1 MQAAT
6 DYRFEVFPIKQILDN
21 RRRGNVGDY
30 LADNIDKKS
39 KLSIV
44 SAYFTIYAYNELKTQ
59 LNKVEQLRFLFGEP
73 TFVRDENLKENRQF
87 IMEKSRRENAVA
99 GTDIE
104 IKLKNSLTQ
113 KNIALECSAWI
124 RQKVEIRSLVKP
136 DFLHGKAYIMQNP
149 GGNDSAIVG
158 SSNFTVSG
166 LGLKG
171 HSNME
176 LNIVSDEPENIKEL
190 LSWFD
195 EIWDHPDMVED
206 VKEQVLE
213 NISHLFVENSP
224 EFLYFVTIYN
234 IFKSF
239 VEEMDEDDIIGQQ
252 TGFAET
258 RIWNMLYNF
267 QKDGVIGAINKLE
280 HHGGCILADSVGL
293 GKTFEALAVI
303 KYYELKNDRVLVLA
317 PKKLRE
323 NWSVYTNNDVR
334 NILSQDRFNYDLL
347 NHSDL
352 SRESGKSGDIN
363 LETLNWGNYDLV
375 VIDES
380 HNFRNNPPVK
390 GRLTRYQKLM
400 QHIIKAGVKTKVLM
414 LSATPVNNRMNDLK
428 NQIAFIT
435 EGNDRALHASTGVK
449 SIEITLKEAQK
460 RFKRWTELPDD
471 RRTTEALLDA
481 LNFDYFTLLNTLTIA
496 RSRRHIQ
503 RYYKTDDIGDF
514 PKRLDPISI
523 KADIDLQG
531 EFPQLKAVNTLIRKL
546 HLSLYKPLS
555 YVRPERTRAYSNLY
569 DIELQGSVF
578 RQTDRELSLTGLI
591 RVNLFKRLES
601 SVNSFCLS
609 VTRLLNNVNA
619 TLDMINNCSGEYF
632 KDVDISEIDIDDP
645 QYEDLLLGNK
655 VKVLLNDL
663 DLIRL
668 QQDLEEDQ
676 KKLQYLYDVA
686 NQIDANRDA
695 KLKNLIELINDK
707 QKHPVNAGNRKVLVF
722 TAYADTARYIYDNI
736 APWAYKQHG
745 LYSAL
750 VTGTDAGRT
759 NMKGI
764 RREYNSILTSF
775 SPLSKSRAEISPELV
790 DEIDILIATDCISE
804 GQNLQ
809 DCDYLLNY
817 DIHWNP
823 VRIIQRF
830 GRIDRLGSKNDK
842 VQLVNFWPNV
852 ELDEYINL
860 EARVSNRMVLMD
872 VSATGEENLIKF
884 SEKDLMNDLEYRR
897 KQLQQLQNQILDM
910 EDLSGG
916 ISITDLTLD
925 DFRMDLIR
933 FMKANPDRLEKAPTG
948 LHALVPIKPKLQEEA
963 VPGILFCLKQTD
975 SSDRERQAN
984 SLNPYYLVYIG
995 DEGTIRYAH
1004 TQPKKILDIYKG
1016 LCAAEQDIYT
1026 ELCDAFNS
1034 ETGDGANMH
1043 KYSHLLETAVNSII
1057 GIKEEKGIESL
1068 FTLGGTRILNEQLH
1082 GLDDFELISFLIVR

>member
-1 MQAAT
+1 
-6 DYRFEVFPIKQILDN
+6 VFPIKQILDN

-30 LADNIDKKS
+30 LAENIDKKA

-44 SAYFTIYAYNELKTQ
+44 SAYFTIYAYNELKDQ
-59 LNKVEQLRFLFGEP
+59 LNKIEQLRFLFGEP
-73 TFVRDENLKENRQF
+73 TFVQNDNLKENRQF
-87 IMEKSRRENAVA
+87 IIEKTQRENAVS
-99 GTDIE
+99 GTGIE

-113 KNIALECSAWI
+113 KSIALECAEWI

-149 GGNDSAIVG
+149 NENDSAIVG

-176 LNIVSDEPENIKEL
+176 LNIVTDESENIKEL
-190 LSWFD
+190 LSWFN

-206 VKEQVLE
+206 VKAQVLE
-213 NISHLFVENSP
+213 TISNLFVENSP

-239 VEEMDEDDIIGQQ
+239 VEGMDENDILSQR

-280 HHGGCILADSVGL
+280 SHGGCILADSVGL

-303 KYYELKNDRVLVLA
+303 KYYELKNLRVLVLA

-323 NWSVYTNNDVR
+323 NWGIYTVNDRR
-334 NILSQDRFNYDLL
+334 NILSQDRFNFDLL
-347 NHSDL
+347 NHTDL
-352 SRESGKSGDIN
+352 SRETGKSGDIN

-435 EGNDRALHASTGVK
+435 EGNDRALYTSTGIK

-460 RFKRWTELPDD
+460 RFKRWTELPDH
-471 RRTTEALLDA
+471 RRTTEGLLDS

-503 RYYKTDDIGDF
+503 KYYKTDDIGDF
-514 PKRLDPISI
+514 PKRLNPISI
-523 KADIDLQG
+523 KADIDLNN
-531 EFPQLKAVNTLIRKL
+531 EFPELKAINTLIRKL

-555 YVRPERTRAYSNLY
+555 YVLPERAQDYSKLY
-569 DIELQGSVF
+569 DIELQSSVF

-591 RVNLFKRLES
+591 RINLFKRLES

-609 VTRLLNNVNA
+609 VERLLNNVNA
-619 TLDMINNCSGEYF
+619 TLDIINNQSEEYF
-632 KDVDISEIDIDDP
+632 KDADISEIDIDDP

-655 VKVLLNDL
+655 VKVLLHDL

-668 QQDLEEDQ
+668 NQDLAEDQ
-676 KKLQYLYDVA
+676 EKLQYLYDMA
-686 NQIDANRDA
+686 NRVDVNRDA
-695 KLKNLIELINDK
+695 KLKILKSIIADK
-707 QKHPVNAGNRKVLVF
+707 QKNYINDGNRKVLVF
-722 TAYADTARYIYDNI
+722 TAFADTANYIYENI
-736 APWAYKQHG
+736 ASWAYEKYGIH
-745 LYSAL
+745 SAL
-750 VTGTDAGRT
+750 VTGTTAGQT
-759 NMKGI
+759 NLKGI
-764 RREYNSILTSF
+764 KREYNSILTSF
-775 SPLSKSRAEISPELV
+775 SPVSKSRAEVFPELK

-809 DCDYLLNY
+809 DCDYLCNY

-830 GRIDRLGSKNDK
+830 GRIDRLGSKNDR

-860 EARVSNRMVLMD
+860 EARVSNRMVLLD
-872 VSATGEENLIKF
+872 VSATGEENLIKLT
-884 SEKDLMNDLEYRR
+884 EKELMNDLEYRR
-897 KQLQQLQNQILDM
+897 KQLEQLQNRILDM

-933 FMKANPDRLEKAPTG
+933 YIKTNPGKLEKAPTG

-963 VPGILFCLKQTD
+963 VPGVLFCLKQ
-975 SSDRERQAN
+975 SVESAKERQTN
-984 SLNPYYLVYIG
+984 SLHPYYLVYMAEDGQIY
-995 DEGTIRYAH
+995 YAH

-1016 LCAAEQDIYT
+1016 LCAGEETVYE
-1026 ELCDAFNS
+1026 ELCAEFNH
-1034 ETGDGANMH
+1034 ETNDGAMMR
-1043 KYSHLLETAVNSII
+1043 KYSDLLENAVNSVI
-1057 GIKEEKGIESL
+1057 GIKEEKGLESI
-1068 FTLGGTRILNEQLH
+1068 FSLGGTRILDEKLS
-1082 GLDDFELISFLIVR
+1082 GRDDFELISFLIVR

>member
-1 MQAAT
+1 M
-6 DYRFEVFPIKQILDN
+6 FPIKQILDN

-30 LADNIDKKS
+30 LVENIDKNAR
-39 KLSIV
+39 LSIV
-44 SAYFTIYAYNELKTQ
+44 SAYFTIYAYNELKAQ
-59 LNKVEQLRFLFGEP
+59 LNKIEQLRFLFGEP
-73 TFVRDENLKENRQF
+73 TFVRDENLKENLQF
-87 IMEKSRRENAVA
+87 IIEKTQRENAVA
-99 GTDIE
+99 GRGIE
-104 IKLKNSLTQ
+104 IKLKNSLNQ
-113 KNIALECSAWI
+113 RSIALECADWI
-124 RQKVEIRSLVKP
+124 KKKVEIKSLVKP

-149 GGNDSAIVG
+149 KGNDSAIVG

-176 LNIVSDEPENIKEL
+176 LNIATNEPDNIKEL

-195 EIWDHPDMVED
+195 EIWNHPDMVED
-206 VKEQVLE
+206 VKAQVLE
-213 NISHLFVENSP
+213 TISNLFVENTP

-239 VEEMDEDDIIGQQ
+239 VEEMDEDDIISQR

-280 HHGGCILADSVGL
+280 HHSGCILADSVGL

-323 NWSVYTNNDVR
+323 NWSVYTNNDLR

-400 QHIIKAGVKTKVLM
+400 QHIIKNGVKTKVLM

-435 EGNDRALHASTGVK
+435 EGNDRALHARTGIK

-460 RFKRWTELPDD
+460 RFKRWTELPDH
-471 RRTTEALLDA
+471 RRNTEGLLDA

-496 RSRRHIQ
+496 RSRQHIQ
-503 RYYKTDDIGDF
+503 KYYKTDDIDDF
-514 PKRLDPISI
+514 PKRLNPISI

-531 EFPQLKAVNTLIRKL
+531 EFPELKAVNTTIRKL

-555 YVRPERTRAYSNLY
+555 YVRPERTRAYSRLY

-591 RVNLFKRLES
+591 RMNLFKRLES
-601 SVNSFCLS
+601 SVNSFSLS
-609 VTRLLNNVNA
+609 VERLLNNVNM
-619 TLDMINNCSGEYF
+619 TLEMINSTQDEYY
-632 KDVDISEIDIDDP
+632 KDAEITEIDVDDP

-655 VKVLLNDL
+655 IKVLLNDL

-668 QQDLEEDQ
+668 QQELKED
-676 KKLQYLYDVA
+676 KEKLQYLFDIAKRV
-686 NQIDANRDA
+686 DANRDA
-695 KLKNLIELINDK
+695 KLKTLLKLIADK
-707 QKHPVNAGNRKVLVF
+707 QKHPINAGNKKVLVF
-722 TAYADTARYIYDNI
+722 TAFADTARYIYDNI
-736 APWAYKQHG
+736 ADFAYQKCG
-745 LYSAL
+745 LFSAL
-750 VTGTDAGRT
+750 VTGTDTGKT
-759 NMKGI
+759 NFKGI
-764 RREYNSILTSF
+764 KREYNSILTNF
-775 SPLSKSRAEISPELV
+775 SPISKSRAEIMPGLV

-809 DCDYLLNY
+809 DCDYLVNY

-830 GRIDRLGSKNDK
+830 GRIDRLGSKNEK

-860 EARVSNRMVLMD
+860 EARVSNRMVLLD
-872 VSATGEENLIKF
+872 ISATGEENLIKF

-897 KQLQQLQNQILDM
+897 KQLEQLQNQILDM

-925 DFRMDLIR
+925 DFRMDLISY
-933 FMKANPDRLEKAPTG
+933 MKANPKKLEKAPTG
-948 LHALVPIKPKLQEEA
+948 LHALVPIKSKLQGEA
-963 VPGILFCLKQTD
+963 VPGVLFCLKQ
-975 SSDRERQAN
+975 SAGSDKERQAN
-984 SLNPYYLVYIG
+984 SLHPYYLVYMAG
-995 DEGTIRYAH
+995 DGQVQYAH

-1016 LCAAEQDIYT
+1016 LCAGEETVYE
-1026 ELCDAFNS
+1026 ELCAEFNR
-1034 ETGDGANMH
+1034 ETSDGANMG
-1043 KYSHLLETAVNSII
+1043 KYSGLLENAVNSII
-1057 GIKEEKGIESL
+1057 GIREEKGLESL
-1068 FTLGGTRILNEQLH
+1068 FSLGGTRILREQLN
-1082 GLDDFELISFLIVR
+1082 GLEDFELISILIVR

>member
-1 MQAAT
+1 M
-6 DYRFEVFPIKQILDN
+6 
-21 RRRGNVGDY
+21 
-30 LADNIDKKS
+30 
-39 KLSIV
+39 

-59 LNKVEQLRFLFGEP
+59 LNKIEQLRFLFGEP

-87 IMEKSRRENAVA
+87 MVEKTRRENAVA
-99 GTDIE
+99 GTGIE

-113 KNIALECSAWI
+113 KNIALECAAWI

-136 DFLHGKAYIMQNP
+136 DFLHGKAYIIQNP
-149 GGNDSAIVG
+149 KGNHSAVVG

-176 LNIVSDEPENIKEL
+176 LNIVSDESENIKEL
-190 LSWFD
+190 LGWFD
-195 EIWDHPDMVED
+195 EIWDHPEMVED

-213 NISHLFVENSP
+213 TISNLFVENSP

-239 VEEMDEDDIIGQQ
+239 VEEIDEEDIMGQR
-252 TGFAET
+252 TGFADT

-280 HHGGCILADSVGL
+280 HYGGCILADSVGL

-352 SRESGKSGDIN
+352 SRQSGKSGDIN
-363 LETLNWGNYDLV
+363 LETINWGNYDLV

-435 EGNDRALHASTGVK
+435 EGDDRALQATTGIK

-471 RRTTEALLDA
+471 SRTTEGLLDA

-503 RYYKTDDIGDF
+503 KYYRTDDIGDF
-514 PKRLDPISI
+514 PRRLDPISI
-523 KADIDLQG
+523 KADIDLQD

-555 YVRPERTRAYSNLY
+555 YVLPERARAYSNLY
-569 DIELQGSVF
+569 DIELKGSVF

-591 RVNLFKRLES
+591 RINLFKRLES

-609 VTRLLNNVNA
+609 VKRLLNHVNA
-619 TLDMINNCSGEYF
+619 ALDMINNCSDEYL
-632 KDVDISEIDIDDP
+632 KDADISEIDIDDP

-668 QQDLEEDQ
+668 QQDLEEDRE
-676 KKLQYLYDVA
+676 KLQYLYDVS
-686 NQIDANRDA
+686 NKVDANRDA
-695 KLKNLIELINDK
+695 KLKILIKLIADK
-707 QKHPVNAGNRKVLVF
+707 QKHPANTGNRKVLVF
-722 TAYADTARYIYDNI
+722 TAYADTARYIYDNV
-736 APWAYKQHG
+736 APWVHKKYG

-759 NMKGI
+759 NLKGI
-764 RREYNSILTSF
+764 IREYNSILTSF
-775 SPLSKSRAEISPELV
+775 SPLSKSRAEISPELEE
-790 DEIDILIATDCISE
+790 EIDILIATDCISE

-809 DCDYLLNY
+809 DCDYLCNY

-872 VSATGEENLIKF
+872 VSATGEENLITF

-897 KQLQQLQNQILDM
+897 RQLQQLQNQTLDM

-933 FMKANPDRLEKAPTG
+933 YMKANPGKLEKAPTG

-963 VPGILFCLKQTD
+963 EPGILFCLKQ
-975 SSDRERQAN
+975 SEYSDQQRQAN
-984 SLNPYYLVYIG
+984 SLHPYYLVYISDDG
-995 DEGTIRYAH
+995 NICYAH

-1016 LCAAEQDIYT
+1016 LCDGEQDVYKK
-1026 ELCDAFNS
+1026 LCDAFNE
-1034 ETGDGANMH
+1034 ETGDGASML
-1043 KYSHLLETAVNSII
+1043 KYSALLETAVNSIV
-1057 GIKEEKGIESL
+1057 GIKEEKGLESL
-1068 FTLGGTRILNEQLH
+1068 FTLGGTRVLDEQLH
-1082 GLDDFELISFLIVR
+1082 GLDDFELISFMVVR